1 MAKVTVPAIVE
12 GGKAT
17 AGPPIGPTLAP
28 LGVNIGQVVADIN
41 KKTAAFA
48 GIKVPVKIIVD
59 KATKAYEIEV
69 GSPATGELIK
79 KELGIE
85 KGRKGGAEDP
95 KTVGDLPLDTA
106 IKIAKMKRGGSLSK
120 SLKDGVKEV
129 LGSCVSLGITCG
141 KKDAREMIKEV
152 AEGKHDSSLAS

>member
-1 MAKVTVPAIVE
+1 MAKITVPAIVE

-28 LGVNIGQVVADIN
+28 LGVNIAQVVAEIN
-41 KKTAAFA
+41 KKTASFA
-48 GIKVPVKIIVD
+48 GTKVPVKIIVD
-59 KATKAYEIEV
+59 KATKTYEIEV

-95 KTVGDLPLDTA
+95 KTVGDISLEIA
-106 IKIAKMKRGGSLSK
+106 MKIAKMKRGGSLSK

-129 LGSCVSLGITCG
+129 LGSCVSLGITCN
-141 KKDAREMIKEV
+141 KKDARETIKEIE
-152 AEGKHDSSLAS
+152 EGKHDSTLAS